1 MHHDLLLVKP
11 YFETRGG
18 LVKFT
23 DIKIVNK
30 HIGKDGA
37 KKLGV
42 LHDAKVHFILNRPHC
57 QLEKSADPILSF
69 CFVPDSQEGT
79 QKNLR
84 D

>member
-1 MHHDLLLVKP
+1 MKVSGTATDGEILNDMVLTETMGYHGEAFLVIKRHDLLLVKP
-11 YFETRGG
+11 YVETRGG

-42 LHDAKVHFILNRPHC
+42 FHDAKVTLY
-57 QLEKSADPILSF
+57 S
-69 CFVPDSQEGT
+69 
-79 QKNLR
+79 
-84 D
+84 